1 MHFERRESFSSS
13 AITPSCVLI
22 SQHVPHE
29 SDSKGH
35 PCVMRT
41 WLRFATV
48 RKKKQTKP
56 EFQLGCFPWKAR
68 VITRRWMQLLNNFE
82 TFFVIC
88 CVTARTKKCIII
100 FGSTFLS
107 DSLFLTCWSGGNRA
121 SERGIWRP
129 EVRYLMGTQ
138 NLFFVPHSWQDE
150 KHLSLFLYRAKNL
163 HLPFLLLF
171 S

>member
-1 MHFERRESFSSS
+1 MRDEDLT
-13 AITPSCVLI
+13 AIC
-22 SQHVPHE
+22 
-29 SDSKGH
+29 D
-35 PCVMRT
+35 RT
-41 WLRFATV
+41 
-48 RKKKQTKP
+48 KKKQTKP

-107 DSLFLTCWSGGNRA
+107 DSLFLTCWSGNRA
-121 SERGIWRP
+121 SERGIRRS

-138 NLFFVPHSWQDE
+138 NLFFVPHS
-150 KHLSLFLYRAKNL
+150 
-163 HLPFLLLF
+163 
-171 S
+171 